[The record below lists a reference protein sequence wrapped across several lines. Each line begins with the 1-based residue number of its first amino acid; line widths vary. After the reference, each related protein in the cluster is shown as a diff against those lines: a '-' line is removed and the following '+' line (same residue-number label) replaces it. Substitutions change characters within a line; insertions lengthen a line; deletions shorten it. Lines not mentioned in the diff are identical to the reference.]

1 MWKIV
6 HICAATWS
14 SGEKNITSG
23 SKFPGKSCYDTQQMF
38 SLVVDLSCY
47 LHKQYSDYLKSN

>member
-47 LHKQYSDYLKSN
+47 LHKQYSDYLT